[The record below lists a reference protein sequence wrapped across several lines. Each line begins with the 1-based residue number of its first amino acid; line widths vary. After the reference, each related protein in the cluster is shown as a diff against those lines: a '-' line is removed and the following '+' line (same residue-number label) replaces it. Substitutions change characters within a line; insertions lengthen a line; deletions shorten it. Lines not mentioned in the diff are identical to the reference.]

1 MRGSGR
7 HRTRGNLKIEVRV
20 INAIRT
26 LIPKVI
32 LKLLKITSSLL
43 TFVEL
48 LPFSNLSANTL
59 FLAGSFNISLHI
71 TSCVAKAFLKLS
83 QQRK

>member
-1 MRGSGR
+1 ML
-7 HRTRGNLKIEVRV
+7 TMNRV
-20 INAIRT
+20 
-26 LIPKVI
+26 
-32 LKLLKITSSLL
+32 LL